1 MSYKISTY
9 TTEILHSQETLL
21 RRPDEVL
28 RRHDVVLRQ
37 PDLALRQP
45 DVSMFPGFLVNG
57 LGEDK
62 FTDVL
67 STSMLTVV
75 SFGRFIAGGPRYAL
89 CNLEVERRL
98 MQQG

>member
-28 RRHDVVLRQ
+28 RR
-37 PDLALRQP
+37 PELALRHP

-89 CNLEVERRL
+89 CSLEVERL
-98 MQQG
+98 MQQQYYEYDFS